1 MQDSEKNQQRADT
14 GGIIAGIGNI
24 WRQDAAWVGEFVSWA
39 MLTIMLLS
47 ALANLLDRVV
57 GL

>member
-1 MQDSEKNQQRADT
+1 VQDSEKNQQRATT
-14 GGIIAGIGNI
+14 GGIIAGISSI

-39 MLTIMLLS
+39 MLTVMLLS
-47 ALANLLDRVV
+47 ALANFLDRVV